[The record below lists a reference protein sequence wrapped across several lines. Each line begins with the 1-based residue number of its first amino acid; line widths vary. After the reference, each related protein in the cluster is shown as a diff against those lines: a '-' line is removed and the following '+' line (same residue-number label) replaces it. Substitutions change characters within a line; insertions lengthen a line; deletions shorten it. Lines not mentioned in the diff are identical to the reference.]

1 MRDGAQYFTA
11 PASSAQRRYEALRAY
26 FLDEMPAA
34 EVADRF
40 GYSTASIHQMASLL
54 RQGRLNLFTQ
64 TRPGPK
70 GPRKATGQLRQ
81 RVLELRA
88 AGHSVTEIAAACT
101 GEGMP
106 VSAQTCWQILDAEG
120 LPRLPRRDDGRR
132 GPPARLDPVKAAA
145 APGWPDVPADLPC
158 DHAGLLLLLP
168 AMTQAGLPDLVSS
181 AGYPST
187 RDLSSWQSIGTLLL
201 AKCARK
207 PRVSHAGTLAD
218 DEGLAF
224 TLGLTALPKATHL
237 GTYSWRV
244 RRESNQKL
252 LTGLVQ
258 ALRPLGLATGGQG
271 FNCDF
276 HAIRHHGDQ
285 AVLEKHYVPRRSQ
298 RTRAV
303 LTFFAQDHATSDMVY
318 SNADITKA
326 EQAAEIIAFA
336 DYWNNAAGSDP
347 GLLVFDSQ
355 LTTYKI
361 LGQLSGR
368 GITWLTLR
376 QRGKTEL
383 ARLDALP
390 ASAWKT
396 AVIARSAATG
406 RAALHVGDWPEF
418 ARPDALVWVTV
429 VFHGTAAWRN
439 HGLIIFPLLFY
450 RTSVQLRCPAAPP
463 GGGLRPPGRPGGL
476 GHLLVGH
483 PALRR
488 GFPGLVKGD
497 ASASS
502 PATPEAPLTWAGV
515 LRHPSCGRRGDAP
528 HPVFPLSPPEPSLRR
543 AGVRGGAPA
552 GAGGARLGN
561 ERRPSPPPSG
571 GRRGLLPGPRAG
583 TWPSVPSRQACSY
596 SPGGRPPVRR
606 ITRAVLYQLAHSLVA
621 ASTRAGVSH
630 GPRWS
635 MTSVLYRPMMLSA
648 SALS

>member
-34 EVADRF
+34 EVAGRF

-54 RQGRLNLFTQ
+54 RQGRLTLFAG

-70 GPRKATGQLRQ
+70 GPRKATGQLRE

-101 GEGMP
+101 REGMP
-106 VSAQTCWQILDAEG
+106 ISAQTCWQILDAEG
-120 LPRLPRRDDGRR
+120 LPRLPRRDEGRR
-132 GPPARLDPVKAAA
+132 GPPARLDPVKATAM
-145 APGWPDVPADLPC
+145 PGWPDVPADLPC

-168 AMTQAGLPDLVSS
+168 AMTQVGLPDLVSS

-258 ALRPLGLATGGQG
+258 ALRPLGLATGEQG

-276 HAIRHHGDQ
+276 HAIRHHGDH

-326 EQAAEIIAFA
+326 GQAAEIIAFA
-336 DYWNNAAGSDP
+336 DYWNNATGSDP

-396 AVIARSAATG
+396 AVIARSGRYRRPRLHEDMVKLTDISGQARQIAVKNIGRDEPTLIITNDLTTPGKNLFARYAERMMVENELDAYIGGFHLDALTSGVPLNVDLDTTLTVAAGNLYRLLALKLSRYEHATPETLWRDFLDATG
-406 RAALHVGDWPEF
+406 TLHIDPVGVTCAL
-418 ARPDALVWVTV
+418 
-429 VFHGTAAWRN
+429 N
-439 HGLIIFPLLFY
+439 
-450 RTSVQLRCPAAPP
+450 LRS
-463 GGGLRPPGRPGGL
+463 
-476 GHLLVGH
+476 HH
-483 PALRR
+483 PALIDA
-488 GFPGLVKGD
+488 GFAELQ
-497 ASASS
+497 
-502 PATPEAPLTWAGV
+502 TPIPWWDGRT
-515 LRHPSCGRRGDAP
+515 LRFR
-528 HPVFPLSPPEPSLRR
+528 FP
-543 AGVRGGAPA
+543 
-552 GAGGARLGN
+552 
-561 ERRPSPPPSG
+561 
-571 GRRGLLPGPRAG
+571 PR
-583 TWPSVPSRQACSY
+583 
-596 SPGGRPPVRR
+596 
-606 ITRAVLYQLAHSLVA
+606 
-621 ASTRAGVSH
+621 
-630 GPRWS
+630 
-635 MTSVLYRPMMLSA
+635 
-648 SALS
+648 

>member
-1 MRDGAQYFTA
+1 MRDGAQYFTE

-26 FLDEMPAA
+26 FLDEMSAA

-54 RQGRLNLFTQ
+54 RQGRLTLFAGS
-64 TRPGPK
+64 RPGPK

-88 AGHSVTEIAAACT
+88 AGHSVTEIAVACT
-101 GEGMP
+101 SEGLP

-145 APGWPDVPADLPC
+145 LPGWPDAPADLPC

-168 AMTQAGLPDLVSS
+168 AMTQVGLPDLVSS

-201 AKCARK
+201 AKCARQ

-252 LTGLVQ
+252 LTGLVK
-258 ALRPLGLATGGQG
+258 ALRPLGLATGEQG

-336 DYWNNAAGSDP
+336 DYWNNATGSDP

-355 LTTYKI
+355 LTTCKI

-368 GITWLTLR
+368 GISWLTLR

-396 AVIARSAATG
+396 AVIARSGRYRRPRLHEDMVKLKDISSKVRQIAVKNIGRDEPTLIITNDLTTPGKNLFARYAERMMVENELDAYIGGFHLDALTSGVPLNVDLDTTLTVAAGNLYRLLALKLSRYEHATPETLWRDFLDATG
-406 RAALHVGDWPEF
+406 TLHIDPAGVTCAL
-418 ARPDALVWVTV
+418 
-429 VFHGTAAWRN
+429 
-439 HGLIIFPLLFY
+439 
-450 RTSVQLRCPAAPP
+450 SLRS
-463 GGGLRPPGRPGGL
+463 
-476 GHLLVGH
+476 HH
-483 PALRR
+483 PALIDA
-488 GFPGLVKGD
+488 GFAELE
-497 ASASS
+497 
-502 PATPEAPLTWAGV
+502 TPIPWWDGRT
-515 LRHPSCGRRGDAP
+515 LRFR
-528 HPVFPLSPPEPSLRR
+528 FP
-543 AGVRGGAPA
+543 
-552 GAGGARLGN
+552 
-561 ERRPSPPPSG
+561 
-571 GRRGLLPGPRAG
+571 PR
-583 TWPSVPSRQACSY
+583 
-596 SPGGRPPVRR
+596 
-606 ITRAVLYQLAHSLVA
+606 
-621 ASTRAGVSH
+621 
-630 GPRWS
+630 
-635 MTSVLYRPMMLSA
+635 
-648 SALS
+648 

>member
-1 MRDGAQYFTA
+1 MRQGAEYFTE
-11 PASSAQRRYEALRAY
+11 PAGAAQRRYEALRAY

-40 GYSTASIHQMASLL
+40 GYSTASVHQMATLL
-54 RQGRLNLFTQ
+54 RKGRLSLFAE

-70 GPRKATGQLRQ
+70 GPRKAIGQLRQ

-88 AGHSVTEIAAACT
+88 AGHSVTEIAAALT
-101 GEGMP
+101 REGMP
-106 VSAQTCWQILDAEG
+106 VSAQTVWQIIDGEG
-120 LPRLPRRDDGRR
+120 LPRLGHRDEGRR
-132 GPPARLDPVKAAA
+132 GPPARLEPVKAAA
-145 APGWPDVPADLPC
+145 LPGWPVAPVSLPC

-168 AMTQAGLPDLVSS
+168 AICEVGLHDLVAQ

-187 RDLSSWQSIGTLLL
+187 RELPAWQSIGTLLL

-224 TLGLTALPKATHL
+224 VLGLTSLPKTTHL

-244 RRESNQKL
+244 RREANQKL
-252 LTGLVQ
+252 LSGLVQ
-258 ALRPLGLATGGQG
+258 ALRPLGLATGEAG

-318 SNADITKA
+318 SNAEITKA

-336 DYWNNAAGSDP
+336 DYWNDATGADP

-361 LGQLSGR
+361 LDELSGR
-368 GITWLTLR
+368 GIRWLTLR

-396 AVIARSAATG
+396 AIIARSGRYRRPRLHEDMIKLKDISSQVRQIAIKNIGRDEPTLLISNDLTTAGKSLFARYAERMMVENELDAYIGGFHLDALTSGVPLNVDLDTTLTVVAGNLYRLLALKLSRYEKATPGTLWRDFLDATG
-406 RAALHVGDWPEF
+406 TLHIDDSEVTCAL
-418 ARPDALVWVTV
+418 
-429 VFHGTAAWRN
+429 N
-439 HGLIIFPLLFY
+439 
-450 RTSVQLRCPAAPP
+450 LRS
-463 GGGLRPPGRPGGL
+463 
-476 GHLLVGH
+476 HH
-483 PALRR
+483 PALIDA
-488 GFPGLVKGD
+488 GFADLQ
-497 ASASS
+497 
-502 PATPEAPLTWAGV
+502 TPIPWWDGRI
-515 LRHPSCGRRGDAP
+515 LRFR
-528 HPVFPLSPPEPSLRR
+528 FP
-543 AGVRGGAPA
+543 
-552 GAGGARLGN
+552 
-561 ERRPSPPPSG
+561 
-571 GRRGLLPGPRAG
+571 PR
-583 TWPSVPSRQACSY
+583 
-596 SPGGRPPVRR
+596 
-606 ITRAVLYQLAHSLVA
+606 
-621 ASTRAGVSH
+621 
-630 GPRWS
+630 
-635 MTSVLYRPMMLSA
+635 
-648 SALS
+648 